1 MKKILFLLAAL
12 FSLGLSQ
19 GYAQAL
25 KTVRT
30 YYDLFSTRPYE
41 VYTVNARTGQKHGT
55 YNLYMEDGTLGITMT
70 YANGA
75 LNGLYR
81 QYGFADGSAADQ
93 SKPRIEANYL
103 NDKLQGHY
111 MEYMIR
117 NGQRKPR
124 IERTYDKGIIVEETT
139 WHESTGAKEEYS
151 CMNGV
156 NRSWYENG
164 KPYRKCQVVKGL
176 PNGKFVEYHPDG
188 SIAEISYYKNGE
200 LDGKLEKYYE
210 NGQLRTIQHFVDG
223 KLTGEMVGYHSDGR
237 LAEKYTF
244 EIPGEVA
251 TCVLYFANGNKRSE
265 TTRTGDNEF
274 LTIRYDSITA
284 SKTAELVQ
292 NWHEASSNSDEGTE
306 VKVYRA
312 DGTLHKSWTRNGSKR
327 YRACTYDEKGE
338 LESLYDYDGTLVYV
352 FPGTEIVSQR
362 IKPADYK
369 GHYPY
374 ECYDREGNII
384 EKGKMDSDDNK
395 LTVTKYENGR
405 SVYERADNGDEYW
418 RYPNGNR
425 KAYASADRSYIV
437 MYDEQERWIG
447 CRSKEGYNCVYRYPN
462 SSVKA
467 KGEED
472 AAGNRIGKWYL
483 YSETGRL
490 SVEENGVVRKPTKE
504 EKASHESYLQEL
516 VDAKR

>member
-1 MKKILFLLAAL
+1 
-12 FSLGLSQ
+12 
-19 GYAQAL
+19 
-25 KTVRT
+25 
-30 YYDLFSTRPYE
+30 
-41 VYTVNARTGQKHGT
+41 
-55 YNLYMEDGTLGITMT
+55 
-70 YANGA
+70 
-75 LNGLYR
+75 
-81 QYGFADGSAADQ
+81 
-93 SKPRIEANYL
+93 
-103 NDKLQGHY
+103 
-111 MEYMIR
+111 
-117 NGQRKPR
+117 
-124 IERTYDKGIIVEETT
+124 
-139 WHESTGAKEEYS
+139 
-151 CMNGV
+151 MNGV

-164 KPYRKCQVVKGL
+164 KPYRECQVVKGL

-200 LDGKLEKYYE
+200 LNGKLEKYYE
-210 NGQLRTIQHFVDG
+210 NGQLRTIQHFTDR
-223 KLTGEMVGYHSDGR
+223 KLTGEMVGYHPDGR

-284 SKTAELVQ
+284 SKTAELIQ
-292 NWHEASSNSDEGTE
+292 NWHEASSYSDEGTE
-306 VKVYRA
+306 VKIYRA
-312 DGTLHKSWTRNGSKR
+312 DGTLHKSWTRNGSKK
-327 YRACTYDEKGE
+327 YRACTYNEKGE

-374 ECYDREGNII
+374 ECYDREGNVI

-405 SVYERADNGDEYW
+405 SVYERADNGNEYW
-418 RYPNGNR
+418 IYPNGNR

-447 CRSKEGYNCVYRYPN
+447 CRSKEGYNCVYR
-462 SSVKA
+462 
-467 KGEED
+467 
-472 AAGNRIGKWYL
+472 
-483 YSETGRL
+483 
-490 SVEENGVVRKPTKE
+490 
-504 EKASHESYLQEL
+504 
-516 VDAKR
+516 